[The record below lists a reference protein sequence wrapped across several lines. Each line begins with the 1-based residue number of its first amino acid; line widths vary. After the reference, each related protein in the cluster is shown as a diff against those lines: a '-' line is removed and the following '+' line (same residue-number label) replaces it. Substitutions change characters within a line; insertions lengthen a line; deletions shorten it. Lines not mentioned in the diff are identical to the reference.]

1 MFYKK
6 NKNKEKKKKYGSC
19 HYAANALKT
28 TKKTKHS
35 YKKNVLQDH

>member
-6 NKNKEKKKKYGSC
+6 NKNKEKKKNMG

>member
-1 MFYKK
+1 MFYT
-6 NKNKEKKKKYGSC
+6 KKKKTKKRKKNMG
-19 HYAANALKT
+19 HYASNALKT

>member
-1 MFYKK
+1 M
-6 NKNKEKKKKYGSC
+6 G

-35 YKKNVLQDH
+35 YKKNVLQDHSPVLNKQRQPV